1 MSSDDLQQ
9 AVAVFRHARDN
20 RVKMTAYPT
29 WGELVRFLAEHHLTD
44 GERDTA
50 ADKDRWMFTT
60 ALYVDDTGHY
70 EPAPRNIYLTDDA
83 GHMVLDEHSQPIMI
97 GQEFPSDPETGKPF
111 IKRCGA
117 NVLAYTALLL
127 DYDGGQT
134 IEWAR
139 ERFRRHA
146 VAGYTSYSHLKDG
159 KTHKF
164 RVCIPFHEPIPTA
177 EFEARKDAFL
187 DFAGSADPSTVA
199 VSRGFYLPQVHPA
212 RAHLAVTWS
221 HDGESLDWTTLAKRK
236 PWVPL
241 PPPVTPISGDALT
254 AWGRERL
261 ERQLDRI
268 RNAGEGSRH
277 DAVLRACRAIG
288 SDVAAGAVDHHAA
301 AQVILVEALAAMGAG
316 RRGEIESMIRSGFRL
331 GAMTPSTPP
340 DARPKSAGIGTHV
353 GAATPTLAS
362 YAKRWW

>member
-1 MSSDDLQQ
+1 MTIDDLPQ
-9 AVAVFRHARDN
+9 ALAIFENARDN
-20 RVKMTAYPT
+20 RVKTTSFPT
-29 WGELVRFLAEHHLTD
+29 WGELVEFLGEHRVTT
-44 GERDTA
+44 GTPDTK

-60 ALYVDDTGHY
+60 AVYKDDSGEY
-70 EPAPRNIYLTDDA
+70 DPAPRNIYQEDEQ
-83 GHMVLDEHSQPIMI
+83 GNRVLDQHGEPIVI
-97 GQEFPSDPETGKPF
+97 GQEFPNDPETG
-111 IKRCGA
+111 RHYVRRSAA

-134 IEWAR
+134 IEWAQ
-139 ERFRRHA
+139 ERFRRYA

-159 KTHKF
+159 RTHKF

-177 EFEARKDAFL
+177 EFEARKASFL
-187 DFAGSADPSTVA
+187 EFAGSADPSTVA
-199 VSRGFYLPQVHPA
+199 VSRGFYLPSVPQT
-212 RAHLAVTWS
+212 RRHLADTWN
-221 HDGESLDWTTLAKRK
+221 HDGEPLDWTTLAKRK
-236 PWVPL
+236 PWVPP
-241 PPPVTPISGDALT
+241 PPPVTPIRGDALT
-254 AWGRERL
+254 AWGRDRL

-340 DARPKSAGIGTHV
+340 DTRPKPVGIGTHV